1 VTSTA
6 LLLIRHGETA
16 WNAEHRIQGHLDI
29 PLSATGIR
37 QAASLGERLAAET
50 VTAVYSSEL
59 ARAWLTAVPFAAR
72 LGLDII
78 PDSRLRERSFG
89 VFEGLTVDEI
99 AARHPEGFRR
109 WRERDPAWAMDDGE
123 SGQQLIDRVLSA
135 LDDIASRHRG
145 ETVAVVTHGGVL
157 DVAYRAA
164 RGLSWDATREHLM
177 LNASINRLS
186 AQGSPLALSILD
198 WGDVAHL
205 EQARDESLT

>member
-29 PLSATGIR
+29 PLSAAGIR
-37 QAASLGERLAAET
+37 QAASLGERLAAEAI
-50 VTAVYSSEL
+50 TAVYSSEL

-72 LGLDII
+72 LGLDIN

-89 VFEGLTVDEI
+89 VFEGLTADEI

-109 WRERDPAWAMDDGE
+109 WRMRDPAWAMDEGE

-135 LDDIASRHRG
+135 LDDIASRHHG

-164 RGLSWDATREHLM
+164 RGLGWDAPREHLM

-198 WGDVAHL
+198 WGDVTHL

>member
-1 VTSTA
+1 MTSTA

-109 WRERDPAWAMDDGE
+109 WRERDPAWAIDEGE

-186 AQGSPLALSILD
+186 AQGSPLALSILE

>member
-50 VTAVYSSEL
+50 ITAVYSSEL

-72 LGLDII
+72 LGLDIN

-89 VFEGLTVDEI
+89 VFEGLTADEI
-99 AARHPEGFRR
+99 AARHPEGFRL
-109 WRERDPAWAMDDGE
+109 WRMRDPAWAMDDGE

-135 LDDIASRHRG
+135 LHDIASRHRG

-164 RGLSWDATREHLM
+164 RGLGWGAPREHLM

-186 AQGSPLALSILD
+186 AQGSPLVLSILD

>member
-1 VTSTA
+1 VSSTA

-37 QAASLGERLAAET
+37 QAAVLGGRLAAET
-50 VTAVYSSEL
+50 VTAIYSSEL

-72 LGLDII
+72 LGLDIV

-99 AARHPEGFRR
+99 AERHPEGFRL
-109 WRERDPAWAMDDGE
+109 WRMRDPAWAMDEGE
-123 SGQQLIDRVLSA
+123 SGQQLIDRVLSV
-135 LDDIASRHRG
+135 LHEIASRHRG
-145 ETVAVVTHGGVL
+145 EAVAVVTHGGVL

-164 RGLSWDATREHLM
+164 RGLSWDAPREHLM

-186 AQGSPLALSILD
+186 AQGSPLALSVLD

>member
-37 QAASLGERLAAET
+37 QAASLGERLAAEPI
-50 VTAVYSSEL
+50 TAVYSSEL
-59 ARAWLTAVPFAAR
+59 ARAWLTAEPFAAR
-72 LGLDII
+72 LGLDIV

-89 VFEGLTVDEI
+89 VFEGLTMDEI
-99 AARHPEGFRR
+99 AARHPEGFRL
-109 WRERDPAWAMDDGE
+109 WRMRDPAWAMDDGE
-123 SGQQLIDRVLSA
+123 SGQQMIDRVLSA
-135 LDDIASRHRG
+135 LHDITSRHRG

-164 RGLSWDATREHLM
+164 RGLGWDAPREHLM

>member
-1 VTSTA
+1 MTSTA

-37 QAASLGERLAAET
+37 QAAVLGERLAAET
-50 VTAVYSSEL
+50 VTAIYSSEL

-89 VFEGLTVDEI
+89 VFEGLTADEI
-99 AARHPEGFRR
+99 AERHPEGFRL
-109 WRERDPAWAMDDGE
+109 WRMRDPAWAMDEGE

-135 LDDIASRHRG
+135 LHDIASRHRG

-164 RGLSWDATREHLM
+164 RGLSWDAPREHLM
-177 LNASINRLS
+177 LNASINRIS
-186 AQGSPLALSILD
+186 AQGSPLALSVLD

>member
-1 VTSTA
+1 MTSTA

-72 LGLDII
+72 LGLDIV

-109 WRERDPAWAMDDGE
+109 WRERDPAWAIDEGE

>member
-1 VTSTA
+1 MTSTA

-89 VFEGLTVDEI
+89 VFEGLTADEI

-109 WRERDPAWAMDDGE
+109 WRERDPAWAIDEGE

-135 LDDIASRHRG
+135 LHDIASRHRG

-164 RGLSWDATREHLM
+164 RGLSWDAPREHLM

>member
-1 VTSTA
+1 MSSTE

-37 QAASLGERLAAET
+37 QAALLADRLARET
-50 VTAVYSSEL
+50 IVAVYSSEL
-59 ARAWLTAVPFAAR
+59 TRARLTAEPFAAR
-72 LGLDII
+72 LGLDITS
-78 PDSRLRERSFG
+78 DTRLRERSFG
-89 VFEGLTVDEI
+89 VFEGLTADEI

-109 WRERDPAWAMDDGE
+109 WRERDPAWAIDEGE

-135 LDDIASRHRG
+135 LNDITQRHPG
-145 ETVAVVTHGGVL
+145 ESVAVVTHGGVL
-157 DVAYRAA
+157 DVVYRAA
-164 RGLSWDATREHLM
+164 RGLHWGAPRQHQM

-186 AQGSPLALSILD
+186 AQASPLVLSILG